1 MKFYQKHKQ
10 LSMWIAAFIFVAAV
24 LIFKETLSNLSIIFG
39 VLGKFFEIISPFIA
53 GFIIAFIL
61 YVPSN
66 KIELLL
72 KKIKKPNFFSKHA
85 RGVSVLVVYLIGV
98 AILIA
103 VIALVIPWVVK
114 SVIELYNNR
123 GAYYESAVAFIESKC
138 DANGKFLG
146 FFEPKDIIDKISI
159 VNIIG
164 EIDVNKLSAI
174 ADGVFRV
181 GVAVIDAVLAIFSS
195 VYMLL
200 SRENLMRSVG
210 KVLSV
215 FTNANR
221 ISATKRYLG
230 KIADVFYSY
239 MYGTIIDALIVA
251 VLCIITFL
259 ILGIDYAPLF
269 GILVGVSN
277 LVPYFGAIV
286 AGVGVSV
293 FAAVSDGVI
302 PALITAAC
310 ILVIQ
315 QVDSNV
321 LQPRIVGHS
330 VGLKPI
336 YSLIAITVG
345 GGFFGV
351 GGILLGVPVFA
362 TLIMMFNDIAE
373 RHHQNLAKEDMDQA
387 VEDAVVE
394 NSLKNSAENQE
405 ISEE

>member
-39 VLGKFFEIISPFIA
+39 AIGSFFEIISPFIA

-61 YVPSN
+61 YVPCN
-66 KIELLL
+66 KIEKLL
-72 KKIKKPNFFSKHA
+72 KKSKKPNFFSKHA
-85 RGVSVLVVYLIGV
+85 RGVSVLAVYLIGI
-98 AILIA
+98 AILTA

-114 SVIELYNNR
+114 SIIELYNNR
-123 GAYYESAVAFIESKC
+123 DNYYESAVAFINSKC

-146 FFEPKDIIDKISI
+146 FFEPNDIINKFSF

-164 EIDVNKLSAI
+164 EINVDKLSAI
-174 ADGVFRV
+174 ADGVYRF

-200 SRENLMRSVG
+200 SREILMRSVG
-210 KVLSV
+210 KVLSI
-215 FTNANR
+215 FTNVNTV
-221 ISATKRYLG
+221 SATKRYLR

-251 VLCIITFL
+251 VLCIIAFF
-259 ILGIDYAPLF
+259 IIGVDYAPLF
-269 GILVGVSN
+269 GVLVGISN

-293 FAAVSDGVI
+293 FVALSEGII
-302 PALITAAC
+302 PALITAAS

-315 QVDSNV
+315 QVDCNV
-321 LQPRIVGHS
+321 LQPKIVGHS

-336 YSLIAITVG
+336 YTLVAITVG
-345 GGFFGV
+345 GGIFGV

-362 TLIMMFNDIAE
+362 TLIMIFNDLAE
-373 RHHQNLAKEDMDQA
+373 RHYQKLAREDMDQA

-394 NSLKNSAENQE
+394 ASSEILTENKE
-405 ISEE
+405 NPDE

>member
-39 VLGKFFEIISPFIA
+39 VLGNFFEIISPFIA

-61 YVPSN
+61 YVPCN
-66 KIELLL
+66 KIEFLL
-72 KKIKKPNFFSKHA
+72 KKSKKPNFFSKHA
-85 RGVSVLVVYLIGV
+85 RGVSVLAVYLIVV

-103 VIALVIPWVVK
+103 VIALVIPWVVR

-123 GAYYESAVAFIESKC
+123 GAYYESAVAFIKSKC

-146 FFEPKDIIDKISI
+146 FFEPDDIINKISI

-174 ADGVFRV
+174 ADGVFRF
-181 GVAVIDAVLAIFSS
+181 GVALIDAVLAIFSS

-215 FTNANR
+215 FTSTNKV
-221 ISATKRYLG
+221 SATKRYLG

-239 MYGTIIDALIVA
+239 MYGTLIDALIVA
-251 VLCIITFL
+251 VMCIITFL

-269 GILVGVSN
+269 GILVGISN
-277 LVPYFGAIV
+277 LVPYFGAII

-321 LQPRIVGHS
+321 LQPRIVGRS

-336 YSLIAITVG
+336 YALIAITIG

-351 GGILLGVPVFA
+351 AGILLGVPVFA

-373 RHHQNLAKEDMDQA
+373 RHYQKVARGDMDQA

-394 NSLKNSAENQE
+394 DSSKKTAENPKK
-405 ISEE
+405 SEE